1 MANINT
7 YLQKILAAIYG
18 EEVRGSIH
26 DAIAA
31 INEESVKAKEDAS
44 TAKDSAQA
52 SATAA
57 SKSAAAA
64 EKSASDALASK
75 NSAATALTE
84 ANKAKDAANS
94 ANDAAQRSATAA
106 SQSETAAASSATAA
120 GTAKN
125 RSEEILSEVQ
135 KVNDTVDG
143 KVESVMSL
151 KWNLVANHC
160 INDDLLDSSGN
171 PILDSSGASV
181 IATVIYAD
189 ANDIIQLQKQI
200 NNLELMFEN
209 IYGLLL
215 ESRVNHLE
223 AFTRELETHSLLD
236 NEY

>member
-64 EKSASDALASK
+64 
-75 NSAATALTE
+75 
-84 ANKAKDAANS
+84 
-94 ANDAAQRSATAA
+94 
-106 SQSETAAASSATAA
+106 ETAAASSATAA

-215 ESRVNHLE
+215 ESRVNYLE
-223 AFTRELETHSLLD
+223 AFTRELGTHSLLD